1 MFMNLKLSAATL
13 FTVSLVGCDPV
24 VPPAPPDETVR
35 TQVLELKANP
45 NPDLDLLFVI
55 DDSASMADKQNALTA
70 AFPKFLDQ
78 LGNLRGG
85 TPNLHIGVVSPDMGT
100 KGSAVELPGP
110 PIGAVGQGGCA
121 GTGKNGSLLKGSAA
135 LDGDDVFAIANR
147 DGTTNFTGTL
157 AETFRQMATLG
168 ITGCGFEQHLHAMRA
183 SFANPANVGFLRPSA
198 NLAVVILADEDDC
211 SILDPGLFEV
221 SEARFG
227 PLQSFRCFEQG
238 VECSPDAPRQPG
250 DKDACRPRT
259 ASAFA
264 EDIAP
269 FRDALL
275 AQKGNDARKILL
287 AAIVG
292 PRGPVAVEI
301 RSINGMSM
309 AALKRTCE
317 ITPPGGMQLV
327 ADPPVRIA
335 ALLDS
340 FPGPTSLASVCA
352 GDLTP
357 AVEQVG
363 KALQRLSGDGCLT
376 RPLANPAV
384 PDCVVE
390 DVRDSL
396 PTAATR
402 LERCSEV
409 GEDVDC
415 YELVPDAACETALRL
430 SVARA
435 LPATDDT
442 WTRVSCVVP
451 QS

>member
-1 MFMNLKLSAATL
+1 MNMKLSAATL
-13 FTVSLVGCDPV
+13 LTASLFGCDPV
-24 VPPAPPDETVR
+24 QVPPDPTVR
-35 TQVLELKANP
+35 TEVLQLKATP

-55 DDSASMADKQNALTA
+55 DDSGSMADKQAALAA

-85 TPNLHIGVVSPDMGT
+85 IPNLHIGVVSPDMGT
-100 KGSAVELPGP
+100 KGSAVEQPGP
-110 PIGAVGQGGCA
+110 PVGAVGQGGCS
-121 GTGKNGSLLKGSAA
+121 GTGKGGTLLKGSAV
-135 LDGDDVFAIANR
+135 LDDEAIFAIANR
-147 DGTTNFTGTL
+147 DGTTTFTGTL

-168 ITGCGFEQHLHAMRA
+168 ATGCGFEQHLHAMRA
-183 SFANPANVGFLRPSA
+183 SFTNPLNAGFLRPSA
-198 NLAVVILADEDDC
+198 NLAVVMLADEDDC
-211 SILDPGLFEV
+211 SILDPGLFE
-221 SEARFG
+221 SGEDRFG

-238 VECSPDAPRQPG
+238 VECSPDDPRALGQ
-250 DKDACRPRT
+250 KDACRPRT
-259 ASAFA
+259 ASAFV

-287 AAIVG
+287 SAIVG
-292 PRGPVAVEI
+292 PRGPVAVEDRNI
-301 RSINGMSM
+301 SGMPMRAVKHS
-309 AALKRTCE
+309 CDV
-317 ITPPGGMQLV
+317 TPAGGTQIV

-363 KALQRLSGDGCLT
+363 KALLRLSGDGCLT

-384 PDCVVE
+384 PDCIVE
-390 DVRDSL
+390 DIRDSA
-396 PTAATR
+396 PGAATV
-402 LERCSEV
+402 LERCSAV

-415 YELVPDAACETALRL
+415 YELVPDASCETALKL